1 MYIMKRK
8 NQFSLVIL
16 IVILVVFFSMNTSLA
31 KQVLRLGHELPEN
44 HPYHLGALEFAKLVS
59 EKTNGEIE
67 IKIYPNATIGKQK
80 EMAQAVSMG
89 QLDFSEAWQGVLEAF
104 DKNIGSI
111 TMPYQYRDWEHV
123 WEVLD
128 GPIGEE
134 VFKGVEAKGIKVI
147 SVFFNGTYSFVSSV
161 PIRTPEDVKGI
172 KLRTQPSNVFIEF
185 GEMLGA
191 VVSPLA
197 FSEVYN
203 ALQLGT
209 VDAEIQGP
217 INVYKSKH
225 YEAADWTCETK
236 MFFLLEPLMMS
247 MKTWNKLNDSQ
258 QQIILESAKE
268 AAVYQRKLAEKDEND
283 ARELLI
289 AQGMTFYQPDRALWE
304 EALKPMYDKHPEWK
318 NIFARIQELK

>member
-1 MYIMKRK
+1 MLFLIV
-8 NQFSLVIL
+8 VIL
-16 IVILVVFFSMNTSLA
+16 LVLAINTSMA

-44 HPYHLGALEFAKLVS
+44 HPYNLGALEFGRLVS

-67 IKIYPNATIGKQK
+67 IKVYPNGTLGKQK
-80 EMAQAVSMG
+80 ELAQAVSMG

-104 DKNIGSI
+104 DKNIGAV

-134 VFKGVEAKGIKVI
+134 VFKGVEEKGIKVV
-147 SVFFNGTYSFVSSV
+147 SVFYNGTYSFVSSV

-191 VVSPLA
+191 VVAPMA

-217 INVYKSKH
+217 INVRKSKH

-236 MFFLLEPLMMS
+236 MFCLLEPLMMS
-247 MKTWNKLNDSQ
+247 MKTWNKLNESQ

-268 AAVYQRKLAEKDEND
+268 AAVYQRALAEKDEAD
-283 ARELLI
+283 ARAFLVD
-289 AQGMTFYQPDRALWE
+289 QGMTFYQPDRAVWE
-304 EALKPMYDKHPEWK
+304 EALKAMYDKHPEWQD
-318 NIFARIQELK
+318 IFDRVEALK

>member
-1 MYIMKRK
+1 MKSK
-8 NQFSLVIL
+8 NQFSIFFL
-16 IVILVVFFSMNTSLA
+16 IVILILAVFMNTSLA
-31 KQVLRLGHELPEN
+31 KEVLRLGHELPEN
-44 HPYHLGALEFAKLVS
+44 HPYHLGAIEFARLVS

-67 IKIYPNATIGKQK
+67 IKIYPNGTIGKQK

-89 QLDFSEAWQGVLEAF
+89 RLDFCETWQGVLEAF
-104 DKNIGSI
+104 DKNIGAV

-134 VFKGVEAKGIKVI
+134 VFKGVEEKGIKVI
-147 SVFFNGTYSFVSSV
+147 SVFYNGTYSFVSRV

-191 VVSPLA
+191 VVAPMA

-217 INVYKSKH
+217 INVRKSKH
-225 YEAADWTCETK
+225 YEAANWTCETK
-236 MFFLLEPLMMS
+236 MFYLLEPLMMS
-247 MKTWNKLNDSQ
+247 MKTWNRLNDSQ
-258 QQIILESAKE
+258 QQIILKSAKE
-268 AAVYQRKLAEKDEND
+268 AAVYQRKLAAKDED
-283 ARELLI
+283 EAREFLI
-289 AQGMTFYQPDRALWE
+289 AQGMTFYQPDRAIWE
-304 EALKPMYDKHPEWK
+304 EALKVMYDKHPEWQD
-318 NIFARIQELK
+318 IFNRIEKLK